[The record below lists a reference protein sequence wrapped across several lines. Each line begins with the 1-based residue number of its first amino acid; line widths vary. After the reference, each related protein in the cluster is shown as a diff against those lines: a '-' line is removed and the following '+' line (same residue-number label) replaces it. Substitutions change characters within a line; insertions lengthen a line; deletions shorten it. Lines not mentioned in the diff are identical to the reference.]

1 MALTKGFNNFPSINI
16 KNMNTWRH
24 FNLSMT
30 ANKIF
35 ERWTEQMKWFASI
48 EHFEQKITLKTN
60 VSRNRPLPGLH
71 F

>member
-1 MALTKGFNNFPSINI
+1 
-16 KNMNTWRH
+16 MNT

-48 EHFEQKITLKTN
+48 EHFEQKMTLKTN
-60 VSRNRPLPGLH
+60 DVSRIRPLPCLH
-71 F
+71 FFES